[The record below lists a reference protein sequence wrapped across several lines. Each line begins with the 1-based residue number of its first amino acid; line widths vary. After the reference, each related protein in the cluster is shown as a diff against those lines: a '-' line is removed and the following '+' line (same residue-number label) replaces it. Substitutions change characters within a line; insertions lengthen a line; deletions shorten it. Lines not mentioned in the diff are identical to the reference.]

1 MTSFRN
7 KLIPLCG
14 ALLLFFFQIPSPAQ
28 EPLPDDVAGN
38 WIISAHNADGRT
50 DRKTVS
56 LRQNGN
62 ILTGHF
68 TGPNQS
74 GSLNGTIDIHHIV
87 FRTNTR
93 IPLTFRGR
101 VNGNTIDGTFNIRGK
116 QGEFHAWRQ
125 RA

>member
-1 MTSFRN
+1 MTSIT
-7 KLIPLCG
+7 KQLIPLC
-14 ALLLFFFQIPSPAQ
+14 ALLLFVVRLPSLAQ
-28 EPLPDDVAGN
+28 EPLPDYVAGN

-50 DRKTVS
+50 DRKTIS

-62 ILTGHF
+62 ILAGHF
-68 TGPNQS
+68 QGPYQS
-74 GSLNGTIDIHHIV
+74 GSLNGTIDVHHIV

-101 VNGNTIDGTFNIRGK
+101 VNGSTIDGTFNIRGK

-125 RA
+125 PA